1 MVLFRR
7 FLNLFRRSALQRE
20 IEDELQSHIEL
31 QIEANLAEGMSPEEA
46 RRSAYLRFGNRAST
60 SERVAS
66 VDTGLAAES
75 FIRNLRYALRQLRRS
90 PAFAITAVLA
100 LALGIGPNVAIFS
113 IVWATFFAPMPYPD
127 ADQMVVVWN
136 HYKGERNPSNSED
149 YARYLAQSTSFQRLD
164 FLSWL
169 PLHLTNPDHTEDEVT
184 GNALTP
190 GFYTYNT
197 RLHFSL
203 GRDFLPEEGL
213 PGKNHVVI
221 LTHRLWA
228 ERYRSDPNVIGKSI
242 LVEDHPYTIVG
253 VLQPVPTDRNGTH
266 FIVPVTYHPG
276 VHSQDFGNVFGRLKP
291 GVTLQQAQAELSV
304 IDRTISR
311 HAEAAN
317 DAANWSI
324 SVEQLKNDWLDKKV
338 LRNIWML
345 LAAVGL
351 VLLIACANVA
361 NLLLAR
367 GVSRKQE
374 LAVRSALGATRGQ
387 IFTQL
392 LTESITLAV
401 LGGALG
407 VGLGWA
413 IMKVAMSMF
422 PDLVNQSTETVVEMN
437 VPVLCFA
444 IALSI
449 VAGILFGC
457 APGWRAGRVDVNETL
472 KLGSRSLPV
481 RERVPIQSVLVA
493 AEIALAMVLLAGAGM
508 AIHSFWKLTHIDLGF
523 SSERL
528 ITGRLRPHLNLR
540 PSANGQVQYPSPE
553 SIVTQ
558 QQQVL
563 ERVRAVPGVLDA
575 SLTTTLPLT
584 ENSNFP
590 FTIAGQAYDKVHPTT
605 ADFVAASPGYF
616 NTLEIRMVRG
626 RAISETDNLNSPLVV
641 LVNET
646 FVRRFLPNVDPLLQ
660 RLVMPRLG
668 LVPNGAQS
676 ASEFQVVGIYHDA
689 LHGDRLVDD
698 PGPQVLVSLTQA
710 GWPFVSFA
718 IRTAVDPAAVSSGI
732 RRAISEAAP
741 GTSIENLQIMQRMIE
756 GKLSTDRFGMVLF
769 GSFAAI
775 ALVLAA
781 LGIYGVMAFVVEQRT
796 HEIGIRMALGA
807 RRGDVV
813 ALILKRGIRIALAGV
828 SVGLV
833 GALALERLMHSTLYG
848 MQSVDLTS
856 LSAVGAILLT
866 VAIFACWIPAR
877 RSSGIDPMRAL
888 RSE

>member
-1 MVLFRR
+1 MVSFRR
-7 FLNLFRRSALQRE
+7 FLNLFRRSALQQE

-31 QIEANLAEGMSPEEA
+31 QVEANLAEGMPPEEA
-46 RRSAYLRFGNRAST
+46 RRRAYLRFGNRAST
-60 SERVAS
+60 GERVAS
-66 VDTGLAAES
+66 VDTGLAADS
-75 FIRNLRYALRQLRRS
+75 FMRNLRYALRQLRRS

-127 ADQMVVVWN
+127 ADQMVVVWT
-136 HYKGERNPSNSED
+136 HYKGERSPSASED
-149 YARYLAQSTSFQRLD
+149 FARYLAQSTSFQRLD
-164 FLSWL
+164 FLSWRR
-169 PLHLTNPDHTEDEVT
+169 LHLTNADHSEDEVT
-184 GNALTP
+184 GNAMTP

-203 GRDFLPEEGL
+203 GRDFLPDEGL
-213 PGKNHVVI
+213 PGKNHVVM
-221 LTHRLWA
+221 LNHRLWV
-228 ERYRSDPNVIGKSI
+228 ERYNSDRDIIGKSI
-242 LVEDHPYTIVG
+242 LVEDQPYTIVG
-253 VLQPVPTDRNGTH
+253 VLQPLPTDRIGAR
-266 FIVPVTYHPG
+266 FIVPAIYHPG
-276 VHSQDFGNVFGRLKP
+276 VRSQDFGNVFGRLKP
-291 GVTLQQAQAELSV
+291 GVTLQQAQAEISV
-304 IDRTISR
+304 IDSTIPR
-311 HAEAAN
+311 NAGTAN

-324 SVEQLKNDWLDKKV
+324 SIEPLKNDWLDKKV
-338 LRNIWML
+338 QRNIWML

-374 LAVRSALGATRGQ
+374 LAVRAALGATRRQ
-387 IFTQL
+387 IFAQL

-401 LGGALG
+401 LGGT
-407 VGLGWA
+407 VGIVLGWA

-422 PDLVNQSTETVVEMN
+422 PDLVNQSTETVVQMN
-437 VPVLCFA
+437 LPVLCFA
-444 IALSI
+444 VALSV

-457 APGWRAGRVDVNETL
+457 APGLRAGRVDVNETL

-481 RERVPIQSVLVA
+481 RERISIQSVLVA

-523 SSERL
+523 ASERL

-540 PSANGQVQYPSPE
+540 PSANGKIQYPSRD

-563 ERVRAVPGVLDA
+563 ERMRAVPGVLDA
-575 SLTTTLPLT
+575 SLTTTLPLS

-590 FTIAGQAYDKVHPTT
+590 FTIAGEAYDKAHPMT
-605 ADFVAASPGYF
+605 ADFVAATPGYF
-616 NTLEIRMVRG
+616 NTLGIRMVRG
-626 RAISETDNLNSPLVV
+626 RAIRDTDNLNSPLVV

-646 FVRRFLPNVDPLLQ
+646 FVRRYFPNVDPLSQ
-660 RLVMPRLG
+660 RLVTPRLG
-668 LVPNGAQS
+668 LVADGAQS
-676 ASEFQVVGIYHDA
+676 ASEFHVVGVYHDT
-689 LHGDRLVDD
+689 LHGDRLVVG
-698 PGPQVLVSLTQA
+698 PGPQMLVSLTQT

-718 IRTAVDPAAVSSGI
+718 IRTGVDPAAVTSGV
-732 RRAISEAAP
+732 RRAILEAAP
-741 GTSIENLQIMQRMIE
+741 GTSIENVEIMQRMID
-756 GKLSTDRFGMVLF
+756 GKLSTDRFGMALF
-769 GSFAAI
+769 GGFAAI
-775 ALVLAA
+775 ALILAS

-807 RRGDVV
+807 LRGDVV
-813 ALILKRGIRIALAGV
+813 ALILNRGIRIAIAGV
-828 SVGLV
+828 AAGLV
-833 GALALERLMHSTLYG
+833 GAFALGRLMHSTLYG

-856 LSAVGAILLT
+856 LSAVGAILLA
-866 VAIFACWIPAR
+866 VAILACWIPAR